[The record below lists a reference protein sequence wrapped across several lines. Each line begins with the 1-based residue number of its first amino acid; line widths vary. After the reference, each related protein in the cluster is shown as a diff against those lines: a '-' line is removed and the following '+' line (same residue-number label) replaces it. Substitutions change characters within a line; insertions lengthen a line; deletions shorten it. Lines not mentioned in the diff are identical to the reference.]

1 LCYESTVQ
9 CSKGL
14 FIYSKL
20 APGVLRLGVMGRDG
34 AMGLRALYSA
44 CQLMHFLQ
52 QLLRAGHR
60 GDGPPGTLQ
69 CRGAVRFGA
78 GFLMC
83 WFCWCDG
90 CLCYESTVQCSKG
103 LFIYSKLAP
112 GVLQGGGRPGWWAS
126 GEIGLSGTLQCRG
139 AVRFGAGFLMCLV
152 LMVLLGVCVTKALYS
167 ARRGSLYIANWPRG
181 CYGGIE

>member
-1 LCYESTVQ
+1 MLEWA
-9 CSKGL
+9 L
-14 FIYSKL
+14 IYSKWAL
-20 APGVLRLGVMGRDG
+20 GVLRLGVMGRDG

-83 WFCWCDG
+83 
-90 CLCYESTVQCSKG
+90 
-103 LFIYSKLAP
+103 
-112 GVLQGGGRPGWWAS
+112 
-126 GEIGLSGTLQCRG
+126 
-139 AVRFGAGFLMCLV
+139 LV

-167 ARRGSLYIANWPRG
+167 A
-181 CYGGIE
+181 